1 MPLKPT
7 VAIVSDA
14 LVQRGGAERVVE
26 AMAEAFPDA
35 PVFALLYS
43 PSRGP
48 ASLAQRV
55 RTSWLQRVPG
65 AAHRHRMLFPLFAP
79 AIESLD
85 ITGYDVVLSS
95 HHSVA
100 KGIIRSAD
108 QLHICYCHTP
118 MRALWERPAAELAT
132 LPRMLRPFASAALGR
147 LRVWDFA
154 TASRVDA
161 FLANSVVTQRRISRH
176 YRRESSIMHPP
187 IDVERFTPSPEQSDY
202 QAPYYLV
209 ASRAVAYKR
218 VDIAVAAARILGRR
232 LVVVG
237 GNHTGIPA
245 GADVEMLGIVDD
257 AKLLEL
263 MRGARALLFPQY
275 EDFGMTPLEMNAC
288 GRPVIAYGAGG
299 ALETVIDGKTGVLVP
314 EQSVDA
320 FVEGIRRFEGMT
332 FDPTEIRTYA
342 EKFSRRLFI
351 DELRRFVD
359 ERWNEDGVGATGRKD
374 GSAPNSKYSHR

>member
-1 MPLKPT
+1 
-7 VAIVSDA
+7 
-14 LVQRGGAERVVE
+14 
-26 AMAEAFPDA
+26 
-35 PVFALLYS
+35 
-43 PSRGP
+43 
-48 ASLAQRV
+48 
-55 RTSWLQRVPG
+55 
-65 AAHRHRMLFPLFAP
+65 MLFPLFAP
-79 AIESLD
+79 AIESID

-100 KGIIRSAD
+100 KGIVRSAD

-118 MRALWERPAAELAT
+118 MRALWERPVAELAT
-132 LPRMLRPFASAALGR
+132 LPRILRPFAAAALGQ

-154 TASRVDA
+154 TASRVDSY
-161 FLANSVVTQRRISRH
+161 LANSVVTQRRIARH
-176 YRRESSIMHPP
+176 YRRESTIMHPP
-187 IDVERFTPSPEQSDY
+187 IDIERFTPSPVQFNG
-202 QAPYYLV
+202 QTPYYLV
-209 ASRAVAYKR
+209 ASRAVPYKR

-237 GNHTGIPA
+237 GNHTGMVA
-245 GADVEMLGIVDD
+245 GAGVEMLGVVDD

-263 MRGARALLFPQY
+263 MRGASALLFPQY

-299 ALETVIDGKTGVLVP
+299 ALETVIDGMTGVLVP

-332 FDPTEIRTYA
+332 FDPIEIRAYA
-342 EKFSRRLFI
+342 EKFSRVLFI

-359 ERWNEDGVGATGRKD
+359 EQWNECAFEANPRKD
-374 GSAPNSKYSHR
+374 GFVPNSKCAQR

>member
-14 LVQRGGAERVVE
+14 LVQHGGAERVVE
-26 AMAEAFPDA
+26 AMAEAFPQA

-48 ASLAQRV
+48 ASLAHRV
-55 RTSWLQRVPG
+55 RTSWLQQVPG

-79 AIESLD
+79 AIESID

-100 KGIIRSAD
+100 KGIVRSAD

-118 MRALWERPAAELAT
+118 MRALWERPVAELAT
-132 LPRMLRPFASAALGR
+132 LPSMLRPFAAAALGR

-154 TASRVDA
+154 TASRVDSY
-161 FLANSVVTQRRISRH
+161 LANSVVTQRRIARH
-176 YRRESSIMHPP
+176 YRRESTIMHPP
-187 IDVERFTPSPEQSDY
+187 IDIERFTPSPVQFNG
-202 QAPYYLV
+202 QTPYYLV
-209 ASRAVAYKR
+209 ASRAVPYKR

-237 GNHTGIPA
+237 GNHTGIAA
-245 GADVEMLGIVDD
+245 GAGVEMLGIVDD

-332 FDPTEIRTYA
+332 FDPIEIRAYA
-342 EKFSRRLFI
+342 EKFSRVLFI

-359 ERWNEDGVGATGRKD
+359 EQWNECAFEVNPRKD
-374 GSAPNSKYSHR
+374 GFVPNSKCAQR